1 MRRTLPIGL
10 LLSTD
15 GTYRRMARHAL
26 AGARDA
32 LAEINA
38 DPQLDFQLAAT
49 HCNPRGELSRYGEAT
64 AALMQQGVRHLF
76 GTITSASRKEIIP
89 DLEQQGGLL
98 WYGCPY
104 EGFESSESVL
114 YLGACPNQTL
124 VPLLRY
130 ALATFGARGYLIGSN
145 YVWGWESNRIAR
157 EVLELAGGRVLGE
170 KYVHLGGTGFA
181 EAIPTLMGQAPSFVL
196 NNLVGESS
204 YAFLRELDAAC
215 AQAGIRL
222 PVLSCNLTEAELG
235 EVGERPNLRLLSCG
249 PFFESVHA
257 EFSRCQQLVHGL
269 DRCSHYY
276 TSAYVAVHA
285 FAEALQHTGSD
296 APEVICDYLYRHPL
310 PGVLGELRVSSR
322 NNHSS
327 LPCHIAELRAGR
339 FELLHSEAAAL
350 PADPYL
356 TATDLGAFQA
366 LRHEVP
372 RQHLRI
378 VK

>member
-215 AQAGIRL
+215 AQAGI
-222 PVLSCNLTEAELG
+222 
-235 EVGERPNLRLLSCG
+235 
-249 PFFESVHA
+249 
-257 EFSRCQQLVHGL
+257 
-269 DRCSHYY
+269 
-276 TSAYVAVHA
+276 
-285 FAEALQHTGSD
+285 
-296 APEVICDYLYRHPL
+296 
-310 PGVLGELRVSSR
+310 
-322 NNHSS
+322 
-327 LPCHIAELRAGR
+327 
-339 FELLHSEAAAL
+339 
-350 PADPYL
+350 
-356 TATDLGAFQA
+356 
-366 LRHEVP
+366 
-372 RQHLRI
+372 
-378 VK
+378 